1 MQEILTYMR
10 NLLSIFILIALM
22 TTACKPKV
30 IDETSSENRVNTFTF
45 YEDTLNPGL
54 TAATYKIDH
63 SGDTG
68 RIYSKDSLRFG
79 TRLDSV
85 IPYITYVATPGS
97 ATFYLPND
105 TIISTGIDTL
115 NLTQK
120 PVYLRVLA
128 SDLKSERW
136 YRIDIDA
143 HKIDPYLYVWQQIG
157 KNIFPEQNCETK
169 AFYTNGKFVLFLNNG
184 ISTEIYLSS
193 NAEAWSKSATA
204 IQGLPT
210 PCQVRDILL
219 HNDTLY
225 YIADN
230 QLYCSGN
237 LHTWSSTD
245 YSSAQF
251 EPINMLLSYDEMAW
265 CLLQERTT
273 KRLMLGIVKGGLI
286 EPMTDLQGMEDG
298 YLPTH
303 FPISDFAALQ
313 FESSSERPRAM
324 IVGGRAINGSPVNS
338 RWNLEHVITETGYRI
353 KDFTIS
359 QSTFHT
365 LTGAAIVQYG
375 GKLVM
380 FGGIDNNLDWNSD
393 ILYSDDE
400 GMHWYLPDTSQNKM
414 PEDYITR
421 QYPSVI
427 HLNNCLYVIGGSSQ
441 NSTLRDVYKGQLN
454 SLR

>member
-1 MQEILTYMR
+1 MYMR
-10 NLLSIFILIALM
+10 YLLPIFILLAIVV
-22 TTACKPKV
+22 TACKPKV
-30 IDETSSENRVNTFTF
+30 IDDTSSENRVKTFTF

-68 RIYSKDSLRFG
+68 RIYSNDSLRFG

-85 IPYITYVATPGS
+85 VPYVTYMATPGS
-97 ATFYLPND
+97 ATYYLPGD

-120 PVYLRVLA
+120 PIYLHVMA
-128 SDLKSERW
+128 SDLKTARW

-157 KNIFPEQNCETK
+157 KDIVPEQNCETK
-169 AFYTNGKFVLFLNNG
+169 AFYIGDQFALFLNNG

-193 NAEAWSKSATA
+193 DASAWSKSTAT

-225 YIADN
+225 YIANDHLYLSDN
-230 QLYCSGN
+230 LN
-237 LHTWSSTD
+237 TWISRD
-245 YSSAQF
+245 YSASAF
-251 EPINMLLSYDEMAW
+251 EPINMLLSYDGMAW
-265 CLLQERTT
+265 CLIQERST
-273 KRLMLGIVKGGLI
+273 KHLLLGIIQGDNIV
-286 EPMTDLQGMEDG
+286 PMTDLQGMENG
-298 YLPTH
+298 YLPSH

-313 FESSSERPRAM
+313 FASSSERPRAM
-324 IVGGRAINGSPVNS
+324 IVGGRAINGEPVNS
-338 RWNLEHVITETGYRI
+338 RWNLERVVTETGYRI

-359 QSTFHT
+359 QPTFHT

-375 GKLVM
+375 GQLVM

-400 GMHWYLPDTSQNKM
+400 GMNWYLPDPAQNQM
-414 PEDYITR
+414 PADYTTR

-427 HLNNCLYVIGGSSQ
+427 HIENCLYIIGGDSH